1 MDADEKGGLIP
12 PPAAIGMRHNYKSKG
27 ISSSDGFQE
36 RTFPALRG
44 EVIIFLLIR
53 ISWISRK
60 LERCD

>member
-12 PPAAIGMRHNYKSKG
+12 PPAATGMRHNYKSKG

-36 RTFPALRG
+36 RTFPGLRG